1 MNDLLKTG
9 IVIDERYQ
17 HHQTTPG
24 HPECPE
30 RLGVLLELMSNYERD
45 GLIKIEP
52 RWATQ
57 QELTWNHHP
66 DHVQGLAATAGQD
79 QFAFDL
85 ETTTSAQSYE
95 VACLAVG
102 GLLNLLDAIMTGKA
116 NNGFAFVRP
125 PGHHAEYNQAMGFC
139 LFNNVAIGA
148 HHLRTKHNLERVLIL
163 DWDVHHG
170 NGTEHSF
177 YDDPNVMYM
186 SLHQWPHYPG
196 TGAAEDV
203 GRGEGAGF
211 NVNIPLPAQ
220 CGDGDYIAMFEEILD
235 PIARQFD
242 PQFILISAGFDAHA
256 DDPLAGMHV
265 SETGFAAMTRIL
277 MNIAKDHSENRCAV
291 LLEGGYHLNALQNS
305 AKSVLDELSGV
316 KLDYPVPVTKSSI
329 HAFHRVRDIQQK
341 FWNVL

>member
-17 HHQTTPG
+17 HHQTAPN

-30 RLGVLLELMSNYERD
+30 RLGVLLELMKSYQRD
-45 GLIKIEP
+45 GLVSIEP
-52 RWATQ
+52 RLATQ
-57 QELTWNHHP
+57 EELAWNHHP
-66 DHVQGLAATAGQD
+66 DYVKRLADTAGKD
-79 QFAFDL
+79 HFAFDL

-102 GLLNLLDAIMTGKA
+102 GFLNLLDAIMA
-116 NNGFAFVRP
+116 DEIDNGFAFVRP
-125 PGHHAEYNQAMGFC
+125 PGHHAEYDQAMGFC

-148 HHLRTKHNLERVLIL
+148 HHLRIKHQLERVLIL

-177 YDDPNVMYM
+177 YDDPHVMYM

-203 GRGEGAGF
+203 GRGPGAGF

-220 CGDGDYIAMFEEILD
+220 CSDDEYIAMFQHIFD
-235 PIARQFD
+235 PIARAFD
-242 PQFILISAGFDAHA
+242 PQFVLISAGFDAHA
-256 DDPLAGMHV
+256 NDPLSGMLV
-265 SETGFAAMTRIL
+265 SEGGFTAMTRIL
-277 MNIAKDHSENRCAV
+277 MNLAKDHAHHRCAV
-291 LLEGGYHLNALQNS
+291 LLEGGYHLKALQNS
-305 AKSVLDELSGV
+305 AKSVLDELRGENMKQPTPSA
-316 KLDYPVPVTKSSI
+316 KSSL
-329 HAFHRVRDIQQK
+329 HTFHRIREIQQK